1 MPLQCLTRRISSI
14 SFTYEC
20 CNRDS
25 ITIPDSHK
33 YLSPF
38 RLTAFAYGSTLE
50 TTLGGIYTRVRNR
63 RVLATLTGVAA
74 PARRGSR
81 ANNMPVSA
89 GSEHE
94 ASCCNA
100 VVYCCRTAVRG
111 AATGRYEA
119 SSPLTLTDLGILV
132 SKAVVEVMDAST

>member
-1 MPLQCLTRRISSI
+1 MA
-14 SFTYEC
+14 E
-20 CNRDS
+20 
-25 ITIPDSHK
+25 
-33 YLSPF
+33 
-38 RLTAFAYGSTLE
+38 LE
-50 TTLGGIYTRVRNR
+50 TQLNSPIEN
-63 RVLATLTGVAA
+63 VA
-74 PARRGSR
+74 SEHV
-81 ANNMPVSA
+81 NEQINMPVNA